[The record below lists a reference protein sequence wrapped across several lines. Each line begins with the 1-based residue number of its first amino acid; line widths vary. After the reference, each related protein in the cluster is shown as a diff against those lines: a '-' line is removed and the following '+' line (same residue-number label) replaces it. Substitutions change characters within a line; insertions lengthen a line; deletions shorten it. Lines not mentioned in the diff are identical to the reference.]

1 MQLTHHILSNLA
13 PTDQP
18 YVTSRKTAN
27 RRSSYLY
34 SSKTAKAH
42 KSLSNT
48 AISLEPYIL
57 LAFQRLSRILTSI
70 SPFSTT
76 ISNTFIKNP
85 TYWWHLRIFHAKPP

>member
-1 MQLTHHILSNLA
+1 MLHQEKQQIADHLIFIHLKQQKLTNLYQTQLFHE
-13 PTDQP
+13 
-18 YVTSRKTAN
+18 
-27 RRSSYLY
+27 
-34 SSKTAKAH
+34 
-42 KSLSNT
+42 
-48 AISLEPYIL
+48 EPYIL